1 MVLRGR
7 GCGRAC
13 IYFLTVASS
22 DISSSKRNRRIYIL
36 LSTGVVKQQSRRD
49 ADSLRCDDDG
59 RVKSRGLT
67 NRPIW
72 SLPPTLPLK
81 VSGRASLFYDYSYS
95 TGPT

>member
-1 MVLRGR
+1 MRSGG
-7 GCGRAC
+7 GCEGAS

-22 DISSSKRNRRIYIL
+22 DISSPKRNRRIYIL

-49 ADSLRCDDDG
+49 ADSLRCDDG

-72 SLPPTLPLK
+72 SLPPHATPQGVRVCVFVL
-81 VSGRASLFYDYSYS
+81 
-95 TGPT
+95 